1 MTRCQPLIFDGT
13 SSIADLLGAV
23 DCTAQQTTHQAFDR
37 LFGAQSLLS
46 SVLTAVLT
54 LYVAIIAVRL
64 LTGRTTLGI
73 ATLTPRMMVLGL
85 VLTFA
90 TSWTAYQQVVWNLLS
105 AAPDYIASMVMGSR
119 GSATIALAHELDGL
133 FASISELGIA
143 AQQSAQGQAGQG
155 ASFALAKP
163 AELLSAS
170 ALMLLLSTVGVLVVS
185 RIVLAAL
192 LALGPAF
199 ILLALFRG
207 TRGLFEGWLKGAV
220 LFCIIPLLTTLVGGS
235 ALIMLRPF
243 MDSVDVMGGA
253 PSLQTAISIFVGASV
268 YVAVMLM
275 ILKVAT
281 ALTSGWKLPLEFT
294 SPIQSNALAATMP
307 TAFMQQN
314 AAFNAPQSLH
324 HLRGYGAVT
333 AQVANTTSVT
343 ESIRGPQY
351 AGRIHPVLAHTITT
365 PSRPKLFQSESTP
378 VLKPKVVPFRST
390 EKTP

>member
-1 MTRCQPLIFDGT
+1 MKQCQSLIADGT

-23 DCTAQQTTHQAFDR
+23 DCTAQQTTHQAFER
-37 LFGAQSLLS
+37 LFGAHSTLS
-46 SVLTAVLT
+46 SILTALLT
-54 LYVAIIAVRL
+54 LYVAVVAVRV
-64 LTGRTTLGI
+64 LTGRATLGV
-73 ATLTPRMMVLGL
+73 AALTPRMLTLGM

-105 AAPDYIASMVMGSR
+105 AAPDYIASMIMGSH
-119 GSATIALAHELDGL
+119 GSATVALAHELDGL

-143 AQQSAQGQAGQG
+143 AQQTAQAQSSQG

-163 AELLSAS
+163 TELLSAS

-220 LFCIIPLLTTLVGGS
+220 LFCLIPLLTTLIGGS
-235 ALIMLRPF
+235 ALVMLRPF
-243 MDSVDVMGGA
+243 MESVDVMGGA
-253 PSLQTAISIFVGASV
+253 PSLQVAVGIFVGAAV

-275 ILKVAT
+275 TLKVAT
-281 ALTSGWKLPLEFT
+281 ALTSGWRLPPEFT
-294 SPIQSNALAATMP
+294 ASTSANVQATPAQMPYTQHVPVLMAPIAV
-307 TAFMQQN
+307 
-314 AAFNAPQSLH
+314 PQA
-324 HLRGYGAVT
+324 RGYTAMTQSINTVATAERAPSVQYQSSLKHVT
-333 AQVANTTSVT
+333 AQPPLMAARTNLFSRKTA
-343 ESIRGPQY
+343 P
-351 AGRIHPVLAHTITT
+351 L
-365 PSRPKLFQSESTP
+365 PSPNI
-378 VLKPKVVPFRST
+378 VPFRRT